1 MTSPSIRERA
11 LCYVHTR
18 RYTLQNEGSIVS
30 FCFDDFPHTAYIN
43 GGAIL
48 SELHVKA
55 TYYVAIGLMNK
66 VGGSGRHFD
75 IDDLHSLV
83 RDGHELAS
91 HTFSHISGR
100 KVRHDVFCKDVQRG
114 RNALRE
120 MNLPTSGNFAYPY
133 GDATMW
139 SKKALTTVMTSCRS
153 VIPGINGPQV
163 DLNLLRAN
171 ALYGNV
177 EKLGSVEKLL
187 RQNEAK
193 KGWLIFYTHDVCE
206 RPSGFGCTPG
216 LLEAAASRA
225 IEGGNRILTIAEVL
239 TDQRPYN

>member
-11 LCYVHTR
+11 LCFVHPR
-18 RYTLQNEGSIVS
+18 RYTLQNEGPIVS

-55 TYYVAIGLMNK
+55 TYYVALGLMNK

-100 KVRHDVFCKDVQRG
+100 KVHRAVFCKDVQRG
-114 RNALRE
+114 RNALRD

-133 GDATMW
+133 GDATMS
-139 SKKALTTVMTSCRS
+139 SKKALATVTTSCRS
-153 VIPGINGPQV
+153 VIPGINGPEV

-171 ALYGNV
+171 ALYGNTDKIAFV
-177 EKLGSVEKLL
+177 ENLL
-187 RQNEAK
+187 RRNEAQ

-206 RPSGFGCTPG
+206 RPSAFGCTPG
-216 LLEAAASRA
+216 LLEAVVSRA
-225 IEGGNRILTIAEVL
+225 IRGGNHILTVAEVL
-239 TDQRPYN
+239 ADQQPYN